1 MTLKYFK
8 IFAAGLSLLLWS
20 GTVHAQ
26 ATLSRLEE
34 DLTRGGGIYHSYE
47 FTEIEDTKAPKGYK
61 PFYISHYGRHG
72 SRYHYTYDYLGSL
85 DKSLHHADSLN
96 NLTPDGKLLLA
107 QVDSILAEH
116 KDMLGNLTY
125 KGQREIK
132 MLSRR
137 MSERFPKVF
146 SSKERNLIDAYS
158 SIVRRCVVS
167 MAVSA
172 SELLRCNPTL
182 DVNFS
187 SDDITY
193 REFMN
198 LGHHNNEARKYYRPL
213 MFDELKKI
221 DWSGVTTKIFKNPSI
236 AAGESFNHAEDL
248 WNYWAICQCMGTVNI
263 DILKYFTMDQLL
275 RHWQIQSGYWYLM
288 NLCTDVFGDR
298 NIHGVS
304 GLIRDFV
311 TKADAAIAGNN
322 VAATLRYGHDSTL
335 LPFAVALGLKDF
347 SRIHSV
353 DNLPIDYWDNASM
366 IGMCSNVQIVFYK
379 NKKNDILVKFLYN
392 EKETT
397 VPALEPEYGGVYYS
411 WAKLRE
417 YYLNRIR

>member
-1 MTLKYFK
+1 MTLKHINLF
-8 IFAAGLSLLLWS
+8 FASALLLLS
-20 GTVHAQ
+20 AVKVSAQ
-26 ATLSRLEE
+26 ATLPRLEE
-34 DLTRGGGIYHSYE
+34 DITRGGGIYHSYE
-47 FTEIEDTKAPKGYK
+47 FAEIEDVKAPKGYK

-85 DKSLHHADSLN
+85 DKVLHHADSLD
-96 NLTPDGKLLLA
+96 NLTPDGELLLA
-107 QVDSILAEH
+107 QVDSIQAEH
-116 KDMLGNLTY
+116 KDMLGNITY

-132 MLSRR
+132 LISQR
-137 MSERFPKVF
+137 MSDRFPDVF
-146 SSKERNLIDAYS
+146 NSRERNMIDAYS
-158 SIVRRCVVS
+158 SIVRRCVVI

-182 DVNFS
+182 DVNFR

-193 REFMN
+193 REFIN

-221 DWSGVTTKIFKNPSI
+221 DWSGVSLKIFKNPSM
-236 AAGESFNHAEDL
+236 AMGESFDHAEDL

-275 RHWQIQSGYWYLM
+275 RHWQVQSGYWYLM

-298 NIHGVS
+298 NIYGVS
-304 GLIRDFV
+304 GLINDFV

-335 LPFAVALGLKDF
+335 LPFAAALGLKDF
-347 SRIHSV
+347 SSVHSV
-353 DNLPIDYWDNASM
+353 NNLPIDYWDNASM
-366 IGMCSNVQIVFYK
+366 IGMCSNVQIVFYR

-392 EKETT
+392 EKETSIPDLKP
-397 VPALEPEYGGVYYS
+397 VYGGCYYDWEAVRTLYTS
-411 WAKLRE
+411 RL
-417 YYLNRIR
+417 

>member
-1 MTLKYFK
+1 MTLNCFK
-8 IFAAGLSLLLWS
+8 ICAAGLLLLWS
-20 GTVHAQ
+20 GIASAQ
-26 ATLSRLEE
+26 ATRSRLEE
-34 DLTRGGGIYHSYE
+34 DVTRGGGIYHSYE

-132 MLSRR
+132 MISRR
-137 MSERFPKVF
+137 MSERFPDVF
-146 SSKERNLIDAYS
+146 NNKQRNLIDAYS
-158 SIVRRCVVS
+158 SVVRRCVVS

-172 SELLRCNPTL
+172 SELLKCNPTL
-182 DVNFS
+182 DVNFR

-193 REFMN
+193 KEFMN

-221 DWSGVTTKIFKNPSI
+221 DWSGVSYKIFKNPSM
-236 AAGESFNHAEDL
+236 AMGESFNHAEDL

-263 DILKYFTMDQLL
+263 DILKYYTMNQLL
-275 RHWQIQSGYWYLM
+275 QHWQIQSGYWHLM
-288 NLCTDVFGDR
+288 NLCSDVFGDR
-298 NIHGVS
+298 NIYGVS
-304 GLIRDFV
+304 GLIRDLV
-311 TKADAAIAGNN
+311 EKADAAIAGNN

-335 LPFAVALGLKDF
+335 LPFAAALGLEDF

-353 DNLPIDYWDNASM
+353 DNLPIDYWDNARM
-366 IGMCSNVQIVFYK
+366 IGMCSNVQIVFYRNNK
-379 NKKNDILVKFLYN
+379 NHILVKFLYN
-392 EKETT
+392 EKETA
-397 VPALEPEYGGVYYS
+397 VPALKPVYGGCYYEWEAVKALYMS
-411 WAKLRE
+411 RL
-417 YYLNRIR
+417 